1 MKDFLKVDKID
12 TRKLWLAKVK
22 YFNAEL
28 LAGEKLPLGVSQP
41 YVFLYEIDGKY
52 INLFNPLE
60 EVFTC
65 QYNNS
70 QFLDEAGN
78 DSGFWVMP
86 VSGEPVNGPY
96 YVMDSRSSRT
106 YIFDEDEI
114 DMDYLKYHI
123 LNSDNFFI
131 DRLDIINSLPLLE
144 RVKSK
149 FILTMIDDFNKRRR
163 FDSYLKSKEKG
174 VQYKRV

>member
-1 MKDFLKVDKID
+1 
-12 TRKLWLAKVK
+12 
-22 YFNAEL
+22 
-28 LAGEKLPLGVSQP
+28 
-41 YVFLYEIDGKY
+41 
-52 INLFNPLE
+52 
-60 EVFTC
+60 
-65 QYNNS
+65 
-70 QFLDEAGN
+70 
-78 DSGFWVMP
+78 
-86 VSGEPVNGPY
+86 
-96 YVMDSRSSRT
+96 MDSRSSRT